1 MIEGNRTPNDPSAI
15 FLFCHRH
22 QTLRSLDVP
31 FVKLSVGHAMAKKN
45 EQVGEVAAHDKWVYR
60 KSCSLPRVVC
70 GLASFSFLSAS
81 QIMVVTGCEKCFS
94 TFSKLMSA
102 SRLRVTWEEWCLK

>member
-45 EQVGEVAAHDKWVYR
+45 EQ
-60 KSCSLPRVVC
+60 
-70 GLASFSFLSAS
+70 
-81 QIMVVTGCEKCFS
+81 IMVVTGCEKCFS